1 MSNQAESRD
10 LEVREKQI
18 SEAEGTRPGPIF
30 QPEVDI
36 LERADGY
43 LVYAD
48 LPGADEKSVSV
59 KLENGTLVLDAAL
72 ATTPDPGW
80 RPLLEE
86 YRFGGYHREFRI
98 GEGIDTA
105 RVSASLRDG
114 VLELE
119 LPKSERRRARTVTV
133 QAG

>member
-1 MSNQAESRD
+1 MSNQAETRD

-18 SEAEGTRPGPIF
+18 SEAEGTRPGPVF

-59 KLENGTLVLDAAL
+59 KLENGMLVLDAEL

-80 RPLLEE
+80 RSLLEE
-86 YRFGGYHREFRI
+86 YRFGSYHREFRI
-98 GEGIDTA
+98 SEGIDTA

-119 LPKSERRRARTVTV
+119 LPKSESRRARSVTV

>member
-1 MSNQAESRD
+1 MSNQSEARD

-18 SEAEGTRPGPIF
+18 SESEGTRPGPVF

-36 LERADGY
+36 LERAEGY

-48 LPGADEKSVSV
+48 LPGVDEKSVSV
-59 KLENGTLVLDAAL
+59 KLESGTLILDAEL
-72 ATTPDPGW
+72 ATTPDPAW

-86 YRFGGYHREFRI
+86 YRFGSYHREFRI
-98 GEGIDTA
+98 SEGIDTA

-119 LPKSERRRARTVTV
+119 LPKAESRRARTVAV